1 MMDAIMVNAV
11 ELTASLLMILLGVL
25 GTWLS
30 LKIGKKQ
37 ELAALNGAVS
47 EAVGMARLTVDE
59 LQQTVVDGLKAGR
72 ADGRLTKQE
81 ITMLSE
87 KLWSMTLEKMSA
99 PAVSL
104 LEAAKVDLRGLIQ
117 GAAEAWIRDMQER
130 EGKV

>member
-11 ELTASLLMILLGVL
+11 ELTASLLMMLLGVL

>member
-1 MMDAIMVNAV
+1 MMDAIIVNAV
-11 ELTASLLMILLGVL
+11 ELTASLLMMLLGVL

-117 GAAEAWIRDMQER
+117 GAAEAWIREIQER
-130 EGKV
+130 EGRV

>member
-11 ELTASLLMILLGVL
+11 ELTASLLMMLLGVL

-117 GAAEAWIRDMQER
+117 GAAEAWLRDMQER

>member
-11 ELTASLLMILLGVL
+11 ELTASLLMMLLGVL

-37 ELAALNGAVS
+37 ELAALNGAVG

-117 GAAEAWIRDMQER
+117 GAAEAWIREIQER
-130 EGKV
+130 EGRV

>member
-1 MMDAIMVNAV
+1 MMDAIMINAV
-11 ELTASLLMILLGVL
+11 ELTASLLMMLLGVL

-117 GAAEAWIRDMQER
+117 GAAEAWIREMQER

>member
-11 ELTASLLMILLGVL
+11 ELTASLLMMLLGVL

-117 GAAEAWIRDMQER
+117 GAAEAWIREIQER
-130 EGKV
+130 EGRV

>member
-11 ELTASLLMILLGVL
+11 ELTASLLMMLLGVL

-81 ITMLSE
+81 VSMLSMPLWE
-87 KLWSMTLEKMSA
+87 KTVEKMSA
-99 PAVSL
+99 PAVEL
-104 LEAAKVDLRGLIQ
+104 LEAAKVDLKALIQ
-117 GAAEAWIRDMQER
+117 GAGEAWIREMQER
-130 EGKV
+130 EGRV

>member
-11 ELTASLLMILLGVL
+11 ELTASLLMMLLGVL

-117 GAAEAWIRDMQER
+117 GAAEAWIREMQER
-130 EGKV
+130 EGRV

>member
-11 ELTASLLMILLGVL
+11 ELTASLLMMLLGVL

-117 GAAEAWIRDMQER
+117 GAAEAWIREMQER

>member
-11 ELTASLLMILLGVL
+11 ELTASLLMMLLGVL

-87 KLWSMTLEKMSA
+87 KLWHMTLEKMSA

-117 GAAEAWIRDMQER
+117 GAAEAWIREIQER
-130 EGKV
+130 EGKE